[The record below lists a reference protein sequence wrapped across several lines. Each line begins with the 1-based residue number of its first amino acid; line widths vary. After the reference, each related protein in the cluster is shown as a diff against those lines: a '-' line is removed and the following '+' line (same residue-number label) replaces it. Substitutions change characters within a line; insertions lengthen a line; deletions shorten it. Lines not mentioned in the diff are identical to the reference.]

1 MNICSYTY
9 LFEKWRLCIHILQEN
24 LDNHAISCSLKYCQ
38 VSPPFILSCIF
49 SHFKSYTFHFII
61 KNLLRSIYFKE
72 WKLQKLKGSI
82 WLLVNVYLLWFW
94 LLLLGFFFFLMFVY
108 LFSLLFF
115 PPLKTVLPCVSP
127 PGLGWWLFVS
137 ICDHLHPPKG
147 DEG

>member
-24 LDNHAISCSLKYCQ
+24 LDNHALSCSLKYRQ
-38 VSPPFILSCIF
+38 MTLGVSPPFILSCIF

-82 WLLVNVYLLWFW
+82 WLLVSVYLLWFW
-94 LLLLGFFFFLMFVY
+94 LLLLVFFFFPMFVY

-115 PPLKTVLPCVSP
+115 SPFENSLTLCFAPRAWLVAVCVY
-127 PGLGWWLFVS
+127 L
-137 ICDHLHPPKG
+137 
-147 DEG
+147 